1 MLFICSNFVSKL
13 TYVVASR
20 TGNWHFWCR
29 LILFCFMFSIVW
41 IRGLYTDHKMQSKEG
56 RFIGLCIPRQSFL
69 LSFLRSP
76 GLVILWDWSYVLVG
90 CSSATNRL
98 ITASERASFQINIG
112 HLDESGVYTGH
123 FSIFA
128 LWFCTN
134 TGMYH
139 YYLFYC
145 FLNVLLNCMMVISPL
160 HEELML
166 WELGSLKLDYFAS
179 LFFAFC
185 SVPCLHD
192 YLL

>member
-1 MLFICSNFVSKL
+1 MHSKAKFSSFISPEPRFGYLV
-13 TYVVASR
+13 
-20 TGNWHFWCR
+20 R
-29 LILFCFMFSIVW
+29 LIICPI
-41 IRGLYTDHKMQSKEG
+41 
-56 RFIGLCIPRQSFL
+56 
-69 LSFLRSP
+69 
-76 GLVILWDWSYVLVG
+76 G

-98 ITASERASFQINIG
+98 ITASEHASFQINIC

-166 WELGSLKLDYFAS
+166 WELGSLKLGYFAS